1 MHKYQNGITREGRT
15 PSMTDN
21 NNIAN
26 PENVVDP
33 AASGQVDEVTEVTA
47 ETPQEEI
54 ELFDYTEIADKVIK
68 LQVDGEEVIVPI
80 KEALAGYQRQADYTR
95 KTQELSEQRKQV
107 QFAATLAE
115 SLQKDPAGTLQ
126 ALQQHYGVKAPIQDQ
141 QVEEEWLDPAEKQ
154 FRSLEQR
161 IAAFEQQ
168 KAMDDLTRTID
179 SLQSKYG
186 DDFNADEVVA
196 KALATG
202 STDLEAVF
210 KQIAFDKV
218 YSKASE
224 AQKKLMDE
232 QARVEA
238 KRSAAVVSGGS
249 ANKNSVVAK
258 AAKPTSVFEAF
269 EQAKK
274 SLNI

>member
-1 MHKYQNGITREGRT
+1 
-15 PSMTDN
+15 MTDI

-26 PENVVDP
+26 PEDVVNPD
-33 AASGQVDEVTEVTA
+33 ANGQVDETTEVVA
-47 ETPQEEI
+47 ETPQEEL

-68 LQVDGEEVIVPI
+68 LQVDGEEVVVPI

-107 QFAATLAE
+107 QFAASLAE
-115 SLQKDPAGTLQ
+115 SLQSDPVGTLQ
-126 ALQQHYGVKAPIQDQ
+126 ALQKHYGVNAPSQDQ
-141 QVEEEWLDPAEKQ
+141 QVEEEWLDPAEKHL
-154 FRSLEQR
+154 RSLEQR

-168 KAMDDLTRTID
+168 KAMDELTRTID

-210 KQIAFDKV
+210 KQITFDKV
-218 YSKASE
+218 YSKASD

-249 ANKNSVVAK
+249 ANKTSVAPK
-258 AAKPTSVFEAF
+258 PAKPTSVFEAF

-274 SLNI
+274 TLNI

>member
-1 MHKYQNGITREGRT
+1 
-15 PSMTDN
+15 MTDN

-33 AASGQVDEVTEVTA
+33 ITDGQVDEVAEVTA
-47 ETPQEEI
+47 ETPAQEQ

-68 LQVDGEEVIVPI
+68 LQVDGQDVIVPV

-115 SLQKDPAGTLQ
+115 SLQQDPAGTLQ
-126 ALQQHYGVKAPIQDQ
+126 ALQQHYGVKTPIQDQ
-141 QVEEEWLDPAEKQ
+141 QVEEEYLDPSEKHLRQ
-154 FRSLEQR
+154 LEQR
-161 IAAFEQQ
+161 IATFEQQ
-168 KAMDDLTRTID
+168 KAMDDLTKAID
-179 SLQSKYG
+179 SLQGKYG
-186 DDFNADEVVA
+186 EDFNADEVVA

-210 KQIAFDKV
+210 KQITFDKV

-224 AQKKLMDE
+224 ATKKLSEE

-238 KRSAAVVSGGS
+238 KRSASVVSGGS
-249 ANKNSVVAK
+249 AAKNSVAPK
-258 AAKPTSVFEAF
+258 TAKPTSVFEAF

-274 SLNI
+274 ALNI

>member
-1 MHKYQNGITREGRT
+1 
-15 PSMTDN
+15 MTDN

-33 AASGQVDEVTEVTA
+33 AANGQVDEVTEVVA
-47 ETPQEEI
+47 ETPEQE
-54 ELFDYTEIADKVIK
+54 LDFFDYTEVGDKYVK
-68 LQVDGEEVIVPI
+68 LQVDGEEVSVPV

-115 SLQKDPAGTLQ
+115 SLQNDPAGTLQ
-126 ALQQHYGVKAPIQDQ
+126 ALQQHYGVGTVAAIPE
-141 QVEEEWLDPAEKQ
+141 EEEWLDPAEKQ
-154 FRSLEQR
+154 LRQLEQR
-161 IAAFEQQ
+161 IAAFEQS
-168 KAMDDLTRTID
+168 KAMDELTRTID

-186 DDFNADEVVA
+186 DDFNADEIVA
-196 KALATG
+196 KALTTG
-202 STDLEAVF
+202 STDLEAIF
-210 KQIAFDKV
+210 KQITFDKV

-224 AQKKLMDE
+224 AEKKLAEE
-232 QARVEA
+232 QSRIEA
-238 KRSAAVVSGGS
+238 KRSASVVSGGS
-249 ANKNSVVAK
+249 ANKNSAAPK

-274 SLNI
+274 TLNI

>member
-1 MHKYQNGITREGRT
+1 
-15 PSMTDN
+15 MTDN

-33 AASGQVDEVTEVTA
+33 AANGQVDEVTEVVA
-47 ETPQEEI
+47 ETPEQELD
-54 ELFDYTEIADKVIK
+54 LFDYTEIADKVIK
-68 LQVDGEEVIVPI
+68 LQVDGEEVVVPV

-107 QFAATLAE
+107 QYASALAEALQNDPAATLQ
-115 SLQKDPAGTLQ
+115 L
-126 ALQQHYGVKAPIQDQ
+126 LQQQYGVATQP
-141 QVEEEWLDPAEKQ
+141 EEDEWMDPAEKQ
-154 FRSLEQR
+154 MQQLEQR
-161 IAAFEQQ
+161 IQAFEQS
-168 KAMDDLTRTID
+168 KAMDELTKTID

-186 DDFNADEVVA
+186 DDFNADEIVA
-196 KALATG
+196 KALTTG

-224 AQKKLMDE
+224 AEKKLAQE
-232 QARVEA
+232 QSRVEA
-238 KRSAAVVSGGS
+238 KRSASVVSGGS
-249 ANKNSVVAK
+249 ANKNSAAPK

-274 SLNI
+274 TLNY